1 MKGLKGF
8 FFVLISLVL
17 VGSVPTTAL
26 AADDEQVPFAMEA
39 VLPENQRSDSG
50 ATYYDLIVKP
60 ETKQELQFVV
70 KNASNKEID
79 LKLAANGAVTNS
91 IGTIDYGQ
99 PDYKKDSSAKYTL
112 NELLK
117 VPSEVK
123 LAAGESKSITAEL
136 TIPKD
141 GFNGVILGGIQAV
154 EADKEST
161 ADSSSKSGL
170 QLSSKYAMVIGVLL
184 TEDPENQP
192 QPELKLNDVK
202 AGLDNGVTAV
212 LANLQNVQPAM
223 VGKMTITGT
232 VYKKGSSDV
241 FKKTEKK
248 NQEMAPNSN
257 FDFAIDWQNEPLQA
271 GDYTLKLVAQNK
283 SHKWEFSKDFTIT
296 GEEEQTLNEKAV
308 GIKKD
313 YTWLWILLGALLF
326 IALLILAFLL
336 GKRRSKDEEEE
347 K

>member
-1 MKGLKGF
+1 MKGLRGF
-8 FFVLISLVL
+8 VVIVVSMILA
-17 VGSVPTTAL
+17 GSMPATVL
-26 AADDEQVPFAMEA
+26 AADEGQVPFAMEA
-39 VLPENQRSDSG
+39 VLPENQRAGSE
-50 ATYYDLIVKP
+50 ATYYDLVVKP
-60 ETKQELQFVV
+60 ESKQELQFVL
-70 KNASNKEID
+70 KNSSNKEIQ
-79 LKLAANGAVTNS
+79 LNLAANGAVTNEL
-91 IGTIDYGQ
+91 GTIDYGFADQ
-99 PDYKKDSSAKYTL
+99 KKDSTAKYTL

-117 VPSEVK
+117 VPESVT
-123 LAAGESKSITAEL
+123 LAGGETKTVTAEL

-141 GFNGVILGGIQAV
+141 AFSGVILGGIQAV
-154 EADKEST
+154 EADKEDAT
-161 ADSSSKSGL
+161 QSKGDSGL

-184 TEDPENQP
+184 TEDPDNQP
-192 QPELKLNDVK
+192 QPDLKLNDVK
-202 AGLDNGVTAV
+202 AGLSNGFTAV

-283 SHKWEFSKDFTIT
+283 SHKWEFSKDFTIS

-336 GKRRSKDEEEE
+336 GKRRRKDEEEE